1 MEAYW
6 YFDFAS
12 PFAYLQLAK
21 AQEWRSRLPLTAVPV
36 VARVLTPH
44 GAERE
49 AAGMSVEDSLER
61 FVRWRAKTLGLTL
74 TFPPS
79 YPFNSIAALRLCVA
93 GGRGWPVIE
102 AVFNH
107 IWRDGLTGATPEELK
122 PVAAKL
128 GINTLGTTGG
138 AFDSG
143 AKVRANTE
151 AARALGV
158 GGVPTVRAGSRL
170 FHGPNAAAEFDDW
183 LAQPGLR
190 RSA

>member
-21 AQEWRSRLPLTAVPV
+21 AQEWRSRLPLTPVPI
-36 VARVLTPH
+36 VARVLS
-44 GAERE
+44 RE
-49 AAGMSVEDSLER
+49 GGEHAAAGIAVEESIEG
-61 FVRWRAKTLGLTL
+61 FVRWRAKTVGLTL
-74 TFPPS
+74 TFPPA
-79 YPFNSIAALRLCVA
+79 YPFNSIAALRMCVA
-93 GGRGWPVIE
+93 GGGGWPVID
-102 AVFNH
+102 AIFNH
-107 IWRDGLTGATPEELK
+107 IWRDGHSGATPEELK
-122 PVAAKL
+122 PVSAKF

-151 AARALGV
+151 AARALGIA
-158 GGVPTVRAGSRL
+158 GVPTVRAGSRL
-170 FHGPNAAAEFDDW
+170 FHGPNSASEFDDW
-183 LAQPGLR
+183 LAAPGLR